1 MPKSLMQWQ
10 VVTLHLLLKSKSEE
24 KTMANN
30 PNNFLTIAGLVPVV
44 VEQTARGERSFD
56 IFSRLLR
63 ERIVFVN
70 GEVED
75 AMASI
80 ICAQLLFLEAEN
92 PEADIYMYINSPG
105 GVVTSGLAIYDTMRY
120 IKPKVGTVCLGQACS
135 MGAMLLMGG
144 EAGMRSCLPH
154 SRVMIHQP
162 HGGFRGQ
169 ATDIEIHASEIKKT
183 KQMLAE
189 MCARHTGQ
197 KLSKV
202 VESME
207 RDFFMSPEEAKAFGI
222 VDKIIESRSKEEEIS
237 VLKDKKQKKEDSKE

>member
-1 MPKSLMQWQ
+1 MSY
-10 VVTLHLLLKSKSEE
+10 SS
-24 KTMANN
+24 NN
-30 PNNFLTIAGLVPVV
+30 LTITSGLVPVV
-44 VEQTARGERSFD
+44 IEQSARGERSFD

-75 AMASI
+75 GMASI
-80 ICAQLLFLEAEN
+80 INAQLLFLESEN
-92 PEADIYMYINSPG
+92 PDADIYMYINSPG

-120 IKPKVGTVCLGQACS
+120 IKPKVATVCLGQACS

-169 ATDIEIHASEIKKT
+169 ATDIEIHAGEIKKT
-183 KQMLAE
+183 KHMLAE
-189 MCARHTGQ
+189 ICARHTGQ
-197 KLSKV
+197 NLSKV

-222 VDKIIESRSKEEEIS
+222 IDKIIESRTKEEEES
-237 VLKDKKQKKEDSKE
+237 ASKTKKNAKEDNK